1 MISTLEPQV
10 LPGDEY
16 NRILIENAHP
26 PTWRNPQ
33 PRGRYNL
40 VVVGAGTAGLVSAAG
55 AAQLGA
61 RVALVERHLMGG
73 DCLNY
78 GCVPSKALI
87 RAARAAYAFSEA
99 REFGISLTARP
110 QIDFAEVMRRV
121 RRVRAEISPHDSVQ
135 RFTDLGADV
144 FLGNARFISGDAI
157 EVGGTRL
164 KFSKAI
170 IATGAR
176 PAELSVPG
184 LKEAGFL
191 TNETVFSLT
200 ELPRRLIV
208 IGAGPI
214 GCELAQAF
222 ARLGS
227 TVSILGIHPTLIPRD
242 DPDAGKIL
250 QDQFEREGIDL
261 YLGAQARRV
270 RQSADGKTVFFDRGS
285 GEEAIT
291 GDEILVAIGRTPN
304 VEGLDLEAAGV
315 AYDKKGITAD
325 ATLRTS
331 NPHIYAAGDISSAYQ
346 FTHAAEALA
355 RIALQNSL
363 FFGRKRAGGLV
374 IPWTT
379 YTDPEVAHLGLT
391 QKDAQERADVETFML
406 RLDDNDRAVVD
417 GETAGFARAYVDR
430 KHGRLLGATL
440 VNRHAGESIGEFA
453 LAIQKGMK
461 LRDLGGV
468 IHPYPTQAEIIKRL
482 GDTSQKSRLK
492 PWMKKLLIR
501 QFAWRR

>member
-10 LPGDEY
+10 LPADEY

-26 PTWRNPQ
+26 PAWKNPQ

-40 VVVGAGTAGLVSAAG
+40 VVIGAGTAGLVSAAG

-61 RVALVERHLMGG
+61 RVALIERHLMGG

-87 RAARAAYAFSEA
+87 RAARAAYAIKEGH
-99 REFGISLTARP
+99 EFGITTAAARE
-110 QIDFAEVMRRV
+110 ISFSEVMRRV

-135 RFTDLGADV
+135 RFSDLGADV
-144 FLGNARFISGDAI
+144 FLGTARFVSKDAI
-157 EVGGTRL
+157 EVDGTRL
-164 KFSKAI
+164 EFSKAI

-176 PAELSVPG
+176 AAELHLPG

-214 GCELAQAF
+214 GCELTQAF
-222 ARLGS
+222 RRLGS
-227 TVSILGIHPTLIPRD
+227 NVSILGIHPTLIPRD
-242 DPDAGKIL
+242 DSDAGRIL
-250 QDQFEREGIDL
+250 QEQFEREGINL
-261 YLGAQARRV
+261 LLGATARRV
-270 RQSADGKTVFFDRGS
+270 QRSTDGKTVFFERGS
-285 GEEAIT
+285 GEETIT
-291 GDEILVAIGRTPN
+291 GDEILVAVGRAPN
-304 VEGLDLEAAGV
+304 IEGLNLEAAGV
-315 AYDKKGITAD
+315 AYGKKGVSVDTN
-325 ATLRTS
+325 LRTS
-331 NPHIYAAGDISSAYQ
+331 NARIFAAGDISSAFQ

-355 RIALQNSL
+355 RIALQNAL
-363 FFGRKRAGGLV
+363 FFGRKNASDLV

-379 YTDPEVAHLGLT
+379 YSDPEIAHVGLT
-391 QKDAQERADVETFML
+391 EAQARRKSGVEAFTL
-406 RLDDNDRAVVD
+406 RFDDNDRAVVD

-430 KHGRLLGATL
+430 KSGRLLGATL
-440 VNRHAGESIGEFA
+440 VSRHAGESIGEFV
-453 LAIQKGMK
+453 LAIQRGMK
-461 LRDLGGV
+461 LRDLSGI
-468 IHPYPTQAEIIKRL
+468 IHPYPTQSEIIKRL
-482 GDTSQKSRLK
+482 GDSSQQSRLK
-492 PWMKKLLIR
+492 PWMKRLLVK